1 MSFVKAMQAEMV
13 RARQKKIEKMKT
25 DKLKLYHGGQQ
36 LIRLRK
42 WLNAPWRVKPYALS
56 SIMAVYLT
64 MLAMSWVLVGPQ
76 LVEVAKRL
84 KQIGITHIVTKMLS

>member
-42 WLNAPWRVKPYALS
+42 WINAPWRVKPQVQVSGEEVDSAIEAL
-56 SIMAVYLT
+56 
-64 MLAMSWVLVGPQ
+64 LANEEVAEVELVG
-76 LVEVAKRL
+76 
-84 KQIGITHIVTKMLS
+84 

>member
-1 MSFVKAMQAEMV
+1 MSFVKAMQAETV
-13 RARQKKIEKMKT
+13 RARQKKIEKMKR
-25 DKLKLYHGGQQ
+25 DKLKVYHGGQQ

-42 WLNAPWRVKPYALS
+42 WLKAPWHIKPYALS

-64 MLAMSWVLVGPQ
+64 LLAMSWVLVGPQ

-84 KQIGITHIVTKMLS
+84 NRLSITHIVTKMLS